1 MNKFLRFDW
10 YALALYLMLVSIGL
24 VNIYSAVYDADN
36 TAIAVGF
43 MQKQLVAFGIG
54 LVLIFLIQFIDIKFF
69 ERYASILFLVSILS
83 LFGVWAF
90 GTEVSILSLFGVWA
104 FGTEVSGARS
114 WYAIGGFSLQP
125 SEFAKVAVALALA
138 KHLGGFNTRIDSAKD
153 YIGAFIIIAIPAML
167 TIVQPDPGT
176 AIVILSFFLVL
187 HAEGLP
193 ANFLYVILGLFGLFI
208 LTLLIGANTTLWVMG
223 LLSIFIYFY
232 RRMRKAKKVL
242 RSILLIGFM
251 GAAFTLSVSYI
262 FDNVFEQRHRD
273 RFNILLGKEVDVR
286 GVGYNINQSQIAIGS
301 GGGLGKGYLQG
312 TQTKGGFVPEQQ
324 TDYIFTTV
332 GEEWGFLGTALVL
345 GLFMMLMT
353 QVVKTAYKQK
363 STFSRVFC
371 LGFACML
378 LIHVGINLGMVV
390 GLVPTIGIPLPLMS
404 YGGSS
409 LLAFSIFMGIYLRVY
424 YQRIQ

>member
-1 MNKFLRFDW
+1 MNKFSQFDW
-10 YALALYLMLVSIGL
+10 YALTLYLMLVGVGL

-36 TAIAVGF
+36 TAIAAGF
-43 MQKQLVAFGIG
+43 MQKQLIALGIG
-54 LVLIFLIQFIDIKFF
+54 LVLISLFQFIDIKFF
-69 ERYASILFLVSILS
+69 ERYASILFLLSILS
-83 LFGVWAF
+83 LLGLWV
-90 GTEVSILSLFGVWA
+90 

-138 KHLGGFNTRIDSAKD
+138 KHLGGFNTRIDSVKD
-153 YIGAFIIIAIPAML
+153 YTGAFVIIAIPALL
-167 TIVQPDPGT
+167 TILQPDPGT
-176 AIVILSFFLVL
+176 AIVLLSFFLVL

-193 ANFLYVILGLFGLFI
+193 ANFLYVILSLFGLFI
-208 LTLLIGANTTLWVMG
+208 LTLLIGANTTLWTIGV
-223 LLSIFIYFY
+223 LSLFAYTY
-232 RRMRKAKKVL
+232 RRWRKAKKVL
-242 RSILLIGFM
+242 RPILLIGVV

-273 RFNILLGKEVDVR
+273 RFNILLGKEVDLR

-301 GGGLGKGYLQG
+301 GGKLGKGYLQG

-332 GEEWGFLGTALVL
+332 GEEWGFLGTAMVL
-345 GLFMMLMT
+345 GLFMMLMM
-353 QVVKTAYKQK
+353 QIVKTAYKQK
-363 STFSRVFC
+363 TTFSRVFC
-371 LGFACML
+371 LGFACIL

-409 LLAFSIFMGIYLRVY
+409 LLAFSIFMGIYLRIY

>member
-1 MNKFLRFDW
+1 MNKFLQFDW
-10 YALALYLMLVSIGL
+10 YALTLYLMLVGIGL
-24 VNIYSAVYDADN
+24 VNVYSAVYVADD
-36 TAIAVGF
+36 TGIADGF
-43 MQKQLVAFGIG
+43 MQKQLIALGIG
-54 LVLIFLIQFIDIKFF
+54 LVLIFLFQFIDIKFF
-69 ERYASILFLVSILS
+69 ERYASILFLLSILS
-83 LFGVWAF
+83 LLGLWVF
-90 GTEVSILSLFGVWA
+90 GTV
-104 FGTEVSGARS
+104 VSGARS

-125 SEFAKVAVALALA
+125 SEFAKVAVSLALA
-138 KHLGGFNTRIDSAKD
+138 KHLGGFNTRIDSVKD
-153 YIGAFIIIAIPAML
+153 YIGAFLIIAIPALL
-167 TIVQPDPGT
+167 TILQPDPGT
-176 AIVILSFFLVL
+176 AIVLLSFFLVL

-193 ANFLYVILGLFGLFI
+193 ANFLYIILSLFGLFI
-208 LTLLIGANTTLWVMG
+208 LTLLIGTNATLWTIGVLS
-223 LLSIFIYFY
+223 LLSYTY
-232 RRMRKAKKVL
+232 RRWRKAKKVL
-242 RSILLIGFM
+242 RPILLIGVV

-332 GEEWGFLGTALVL
+332 GEEWGFLGTAMVL
-345 GLFMMLMT
+345 GLFMMLIM
-353 QVVKTAYKQK
+353 QIIKTAYKQK
-363 STFSRVFC
+363 TTFSRVFC
-371 LGFACML
+371 LGFACIL

-404 YGGSS
+404 YGGSN
-409 LLAFSIFMGIYLRVY
+409 LLAFSIFMGIYLRMY

>member
-1 MNKFLRFDW
+1 MNKFSQFDW
-10 YALALYLMLVSIGL
+10 YALTLYLMLVGVGL

-36 TAIAVGF
+36 TAIAAGF
-43 MQKQLVAFGIG
+43 MQKQLIALGIG
-54 LVLIFLIQFIDIKFF
+54 LVLISLFQFIDIKFF
-69 ERYASILFLVSILS
+69 ERYASILFLLSILS
-83 LFGVWAF
+83 LLGLWV
-90 GTEVSILSLFGVWA
+90 

-138 KHLGGFNTRIDSAKD
+138 KHLGGFNTRIDSVKD
-153 YIGAFIIIAIPAML
+153 YTGAFVIIAIPAML
-167 TIVQPDPGT
+167 TILQPDPGT
-176 AIVILSFFLVL
+176 AIVLLSFFLVL

-193 ANFLYVILGLFGLFI
+193 ANFLYVILSLFGLFI
-208 LTLLIGANTTLWVMG
+208 LTLLIGANTTLWTIGV
-223 LLSIFIYFY
+223 LSLFAYTY
-232 RRMRKAKKVL
+232 RRWRKSKKVL
-242 RSILLIGFM
+242 RPILLIGVV

-273 RFNILLGKEVDVR
+273 RFNILLGKEVDLR

-301 GGGLGKGYLQG
+301 GGKLGKGYLQG

-332 GEEWGFLGTALVL
+332 GEEWGFLGTAMVL
-345 GLFMMLMT
+345 GLFMMLMM
-353 QVVKTAYKQK
+353 QIVKTAYKQK
-363 STFSRVFC
+363 TTFSRVFC
-371 LGFACML
+371 LGFACIL

-409 LLAFSIFMGIYLRVY
+409 LLAFSIFMGIYLRIY

>member
-10 YALALYLMLVSIGL
+10 VALTLFLMLVGIGL
-24 VNIYSAVYDADN
+24 VNIYSAVYDANN
-36 TAIAVGF
+36 TAIAAGF
-43 MQKQLVAFGIG
+43 MQKQLISLGIG
-54 LVLIFLIQFIDIKFF
+54 FVLIFLFQFIDIKFF
-69 ERYASILFLVSILS
+69 ERYASILFLVSIVS
-83 LFGVWAF
+83 LLG
-90 GTEVSILSLFGVWA
+90 LWA

-138 KHLGGFNTRIDSAKD
+138 KHLGGFNTRIDSVKD
-153 YIGAFIIIAIPAML
+153 YTGAFVIMAIPAIL
-167 TIVQPDPGT
+167 TILQPDPGT
-176 AIVILSFFLVL
+176 AIVLLSFFLVL

-208 LTLLIGANTTLWVMG
+208 LTLLIGANATLWTIGV
-223 LLSIFIYFY
+223 LSLFAYTY
-232 RRMRKAKKVL
+232 RRLRKLKKVL
-242 RSILLIGFM
+242 RPILLIGVM

-301 GGGLGKGYLQG
+301 GRGLGKGYLQG

-332 GEEWGFLGTALVL
+332 GEEWGFLGTSLVL
-345 GLFMMLMT
+345 ALFLMLMM
-353 QVVKTAYKQK
+353 QIVKTAYKQK
-363 STFSRVFC
+363 TTFSRVFC
-371 LGFACML
+371 LGFACIL
-378 LIHVGINLGMVV
+378 LTHVGINLGMVV

-409 LLAFSIFMGIYLRVY
+409 LLAFSVFMGIYLRVY

>member
-10 YALALYLMLVSIGL
+10 YALTLDLILVGIGL
-24 VNIYSAVYDADN
+24 VNIYSAGYSANN
-36 TAIAVGF
+36 TAIAAGF
-43 MQKQLVAFGIG
+43 MQKQLISLAIG
-54 LVLIFLIQFIDIKFF
+54 LVLIFLFQFIDIKFF
-69 ERYASILFLVSILS
+69 ERYASILFLVSIVS
-83 LFGVWAF
+83 LLG
-90 GTEVSILSLFGVWA
+90 LWA

-138 KHLGGFNTRIDSAKD
+138 KHLGGFNTRIDSVKD
-153 YIGAFIIIAIPAML
+153 YTGAFVIMAIPAIL
-167 TIVQPDPGT
+167 TILQPDPGT
-176 AIVILSFFLVL
+176 AIVLLSFFLVL

-208 LTLLIGANTTLWVMG
+208 LTLLIGANATLWTIGV
-223 LLSIFIYFY
+223 LSLFAYTY
-232 RRMRKAKKVL
+232 RRLRKLKKVL
-242 RSILLIGFM
+242 RPILLIGIM

-301 GGGLGKGYLQG
+301 GRGLGKGYLQG

-332 GEEWGFLGTALVL
+332 GEEWGFLGTSLVL
-345 GLFMMLMT
+345 GLFIMLMM
-353 QVVKTAYKQK
+353 QIVKTAYKQK
-363 STFSRVFC
+363 TTFSRVFC
-371 LGFACML
+371 LGFACIL
-378 LIHVGINLGMVV
+378 LTHVGINLGMVV

-409 LLAFSIFMGIYLRVY
+409 LLAFSVFMGIYLRVY

>member
-10 YALALYLMLVSIGL
+10 YGLTLYIMLVGIGL
-24 VNIYSAVYDADN
+24 VNIYSAVYDVDN
-36 TAIAVGF
+36 TEIADAF
-43 MQKQLVAFGIG
+43 MQKQLIALGIG
-54 LVLIFLIQFIDIKFF
+54 LVLIFLFQFIDIKFF

-83 LFGVWAF
+83 LLGLW
-90 GTEVSILSLFGVWA
+90 I

-125 SEFAKVAVALALA
+125 SEFAKVAVALAIA
-138 KHLGGFNTRIDSAKD
+138 KHLGGFNTRIDRVKD
-153 YIGAFIIIAIPAML
+153 YMGAFVIIVIPAML

-176 AIVILSFFLVL
+176 AIVLLGFFFVL

-193 ANFLYVILGLFGLFI
+193 ANFLYALLLLFGLFI
-208 LTLLIGANTTLWVMG
+208 LTLLIGSNFTLITIGV
-223 LLSIFIYFY
+223 LSLFAYIY
-232 RRMRKAKKVL
+232 RRWRKVKKVL
-242 RSILLIGFM
+242 RPILLIGIM
-251 GAAFTLSVSYI
+251 GVAFTLSVSYI
-262 FDNVFEQRHRD
+262 FENVFEQRHRD
-273 RFNILLGKEVDVR
+273 RFNILLGKEVDIR

-332 GEEWGFLGTALVL
+332 GEEWGFLGTVLVL
-345 GLFMMLMT
+345 GLFMMLTT
-353 QVVKTAYKQK
+353 QIVKTAYKQK
-363 STFSRVFC
+363 TTFSRVFC
-371 LGFACML
+371 LGFACIL
-378 LIHVGINLGMVV
+378 LIHVGINIGMVV

-409 LLAFSIFMGIYLRVY
+409 LLAFSMFMGIYLRVY
-424 YQRIQ
+424 YMRIQ

>member
-10 YALALYLMLVSIGL
+10 YALTLYLMLVGIGL
-24 VNIYSAVYDADN
+24 VNIYSAVYDANN
-36 TAIAVGF
+36 TAIAAGF
-43 MQKQLVAFGIG
+43 MQKQLISLGIG
-54 LVLIFLIQFIDIKFF
+54 LVLIFLFQFIDIKFF
-69 ERYASILFLVSILS
+69 ERYASILFLVSIVS
-83 LFGVWAF
+83 LLG
-90 GTEVSILSLFGVWA
+90 LWA

-138 KHLGGFNTRIDSAKD
+138 KHLGGFNTRIDSVKD
-153 YIGAFIIIAIPAML
+153 YTGAFVIMAIPAIL
-167 TIVQPDPGT
+167 TILQPDPGT
-176 AIVILSFFLVL
+176 AIVLLSFFLVL

-208 LTLLIGANTTLWVMG
+208 LTLLIGANATLWTIGV
-223 LLSIFIYFY
+223 LSLFAYTY
-232 RRMRKAKKVL
+232 RRLRKLKKVL
-242 RSILLIGFM
+242 RPILLIGVM

-301 GGGLGKGYLQG
+301 GRGLGKGYLQG

-332 GEEWGFLGTALVL
+332 GEEWGFIGTSLVL
-345 GLFMMLMT
+345 GLFIMLMM
-353 QVVKTAYKQK
+353 QIVKTAYKQK
-363 STFSRVFC
+363 TTFSRVFC
-371 LGFACML
+371 LGFACIL
-378 LIHVGINLGMVV
+378 LTHVGINLGMVV

-409 LLAFSIFMGIYLRVY
+409 LLAFSVFMGIYLRVY

>member
-10 YALALYLMLVSIGL
+10 YALTLYLMLVGIGL
-24 VNIYSAVYDADN
+24 VNIYSAVYDANN
-36 TAIAVGF
+36 TAIAAGF
-43 MQKQLVAFGIG
+43 MQKQLISLGIG
-54 LVLIFLIQFIDIKFF
+54 FVLIFLFQFIDIKFF
-69 ERYASILFLVSILS
+69 ERYASILFLVSIVS
-83 LFGVWAF
+83 LLG
-90 GTEVSILSLFGVWA
+90 LWA

-138 KHLGGFNTRIDSAKD
+138 KHLGGFNTRIENVKD
-153 YIGAFIIIAIPAML
+153 YTGAFVIMAIPAIL
-167 TIVQPDPGT
+167 TILQPDPGT
-176 AIVILSFFLVL
+176 AIVLLSFFLVL

-208 LTLLIGANTTLWVMG
+208 LTLLIGANATLWTIGV
-223 LLSIFIYFY
+223 LSLFAYTY
-232 RRMRKAKKVL
+232 RRLRKLKKVL
-242 RSILLIGFM
+242 RPILLIGVM

-301 GGGLGKGYLQG
+301 GRGLGKGYLQG

-332 GEEWGFLGTALVL
+332 GEEWGFLGTSLVL
-345 GLFMMLMT
+345 GLFIMLMM
-353 QVVKTAYKQK
+353 QIVKTAYKQK
-363 STFSRVFC
+363 TTFSRVFC
-371 LGFACML
+371 LGFACIL
-378 LIHVGINLGMVV
+378 LTHVGINLGMVV

-409 LLAFSIFMGIYLRVY
+409 LLAFSVFMGIYLRVY

>member
-10 YALALYLMLVSIGL
+10 YALSLYLMLVVIGL
-24 VNIYSAVYDADN
+24 VNIYSAVYDVDN
-36 TAIAVGF
+36 TAIAAGF
-43 MQKQLVAFGIG
+43 MQKQLIALGIG
-54 LVLIFLIQFIDIKFF
+54 IVLIFLFQFIDIKFF
-69 ERYASILFLVSILS
+69 ERYASILFMVSILS
-83 LFGVWAF
+83 LLGLW
-90 GTEVSILSLFGVWA
+90 I

-125 SEFAKVAVALALA
+125 SEFAKVAVALAIA
-138 KHLGGFNTRIDSAKD
+138 KHLGGFNTRIDRVKD
-153 YIGAFIIIAIPAML
+153 YMGAFVIIAIPAIL
-167 TIVQPDPGT
+167 TIAQPDPGT
-176 AIVILSFFLVL
+176 AIVLLGFFFVL
-187 HAEGLP
+187 HSEGLP
-193 ANFLYVILGLFGLFI
+193 SYFIYTLLLLFVLFI
-208 LTLLIGANTTLWVMG
+208 LTLLIGANFTLITIGV
-223 LLSIFIYFY
+223 LLLFTYIY
-232 RRMRKAKKVL
+232 RRWRKVKKAL
-242 RSILLIGFM
+242 RPIVLIGIM

-345 GLFMMLMT
+345 GLFMMLIT
-353 QVVKTAYKQK
+353 QIVKTAYKQK
-363 STFSRVFC
+363 TTFSRVFC
-371 LGFACML
+371 LGFACIL
-378 LIHVGINLGMVV
+378 LIHVGVNLGMVV

>member
-1 MNKFLRFDW
+1 MNKFSQFDW
-10 YALALYLMLVSIGL
+10 YALTLYLMLVGVGL

-36 TAIAVGF
+36 TAIAAGF
-43 MQKQLVAFGIG
+43 MQKQLIALGLG
-54 LVLIFLIQFIDIKFF
+54 LVLISLFQFIDIKFF
-69 ERYASILFLVSILS
+69 ERYASILFLLSILS
-83 LFGVWAF
+83 LLGLWV
-90 GTEVSILSLFGVWA
+90 

-138 KHLGGFNTRIDSAKD
+138 KHLGGFNTRIDSVKD
-153 YIGAFIIIAIPAML
+153 YTGAFVIIAIPAML
-167 TIVQPDPGT
+167 TILQPDPGT
-176 AIVILSFFLVL
+176 AIVLLSFFLVL

-193 ANFLYVILGLFGLFI
+193 ANFLYVILSLFGLFI
-208 LTLLIGANTTLWVMG
+208 LTLLIGANTTLWTIGV
-223 LLSIFIYFY
+223 LSLFAYTY
-232 RRMRKAKKVL
+232 RRWRKAKKVL
-242 RSILLIGFM
+242 RPILLIGVV

-262 FDNVFEQRHRD
+262 FNNVFEQRHRD

-301 GGGLGKGYLQG
+301 GGKLGKGYLQG

-332 GEEWGFLGTALVL
+332 GEEWGFLGTAMVL
-345 GLFMMLMT
+345 GLFMMLMM
-353 QVVKTAYKQK
+353 QIVKTAYKQK
-363 STFSRVFC
+363 TTFSRVFC
-371 LGFACML
+371 LGFACIL

-409 LLAFSIFMGIYLRVY
+409 LLAFSIFMGIYLRIY

>member
-1 MNKFLRFDW
+1 MNKFLRFDLV
-10 YALALYLMLVSIGL
+10 ALTLFLMLVGIGL
-24 VNIYSAVYDADN
+24 VNIYSAVYDANN
-36 TAIAVGF
+36 TAIAAGF
-43 MQKQLVAFGIG
+43 MQKQLISLGIG
-54 LVLIFLIQFIDIKFF
+54 FVLIFLFQFIDIKFF
-69 ERYASILFLVSILS
+69 ERYASILFLVSIVS
-83 LFGVWAF
+83 LLG
-90 GTEVSILSLFGVWA
+90 LWA

-138 KHLGGFNTRIDSAKD
+138 KHLGGFNTRIDSVKD
-153 YIGAFIIIAIPAML
+153 YTGAFVIMAIPAIL
-167 TIVQPDPGT
+167 TILQPDPGT
-176 AIVILSFFLVL
+176 AIVLLSFFLVL

-208 LTLLIGANTTLWVMG
+208 LTLLIGANATLWTIGV
-223 LLSIFIYFY
+223 LSLFAYTY
-232 RRMRKAKKVL
+232 RRLRKLKKVL
-242 RSILLIGFM
+242 RPILLIGVIM

-301 GGGLGKGYLQG
+301 GRGLGKGYLQG

-332 GEEWGFLGTALVL
+332 GEEWGFLGTSLVL
-345 GLFMMLMT
+345 GLFIMLMM
-353 QVVKTAYKQK
+353 QIVKTAYKQK
-363 STFSRVFC
+363 TTFSRVFC
-371 LGFACML
+371 LGFACIL
-378 LIHVGINLGMVV
+378 LTHVGINLGMVV

-409 LLAFSIFMGIYLRVY
+409 LLAFSVFMGIYLRVY

>member
-10 YALALYLMLVSIGL
+10 YALTLYLMLVGIGL
-24 VNIYSAVYDADN
+24 VNIYSAVYDANN
-36 TAIAVGF
+36 TAIAAGF
-43 MQKQLVAFGIG
+43 MQKQLISLGIG
-54 LVLIFLIQFIDIKFF
+54 LVLIFLFQFIDIKFF
-69 ERYASILFLVSILS
+69 ERYASILFLVSIVS
-83 LFGVWAF
+83 LLG
-90 GTEVSILSLFGVWA
+90 LWA

-138 KHLGGFNTRIDSAKD
+138 KHLGGFNTRIDSVKD
-153 YIGAFIIIAIPAML
+153 YTGAFVIMAIPAIL
-167 TIVQPDPGT
+167 TILQPDPGT
-176 AIVILSFFLVL
+176 AIVLLSFFLVL

-208 LTLLIGANTTLWVMG
+208 LTLLIGANATLSTIGV
-223 LLSIFIYFY
+223 LSLFAYTY
-232 RRMRKAKKVL
+232 RRLRKVKKVL
-242 RSILLIGFM
+242 RPILLIGVM

-301 GGGLGKGYLQG
+301 GRGLGKGYLQG

-332 GEEWGFLGTALVL
+332 GEEWGFLGTSLVL
-345 GLFMMLMT
+345 GLFMMLMM
-353 QVVKTAYKQK
+353 QIVKTAYKQK
-363 STFSRVFC
+363 TTFSRVFC
-371 LGFACML
+371 LGFACIL

-404 YGGSS
+404 YGGSN
-409 LLAFSIFMGIYLRVY
+409 LLAFSVFMGIYLRVY

>member
-1 MNKFLRFDW
+1 MNKCLRFDW

-90 GTEVSILSLFGVWA
+90 GTEVS
-104 FGTEVSGARS
+104 GARS

-176 AIVILSFFLVL
+176 AIVLLSFFLVL

>member
-10 YALALYLMLVSIGL
+10 VALTLFLMLVGIGL
-24 VNIYSAVYDADN
+24 VNIYSAVYDANN
-36 TAIAVGF
+36 TAIAAGF
-43 MQKQLVAFGIG
+43 MQKQLISLAIG
-54 LVLIFLIQFIDIKFF
+54 LVLIFLFQFIDIKFF
-69 ERYASILFLVSILS
+69 ERYASILFLVSIVS
-83 LFGVWAF
+83 LLG
-90 GTEVSILSLFGVWA
+90 LWA

-138 KHLGGFNTRIDSAKD
+138 KHLGGFNTRIDSVKD
-153 YIGAFIIIAIPAML
+153 YTGAFVIMAIPAIL
-167 TIVQPDPGT
+167 TILQPDPGT
-176 AIVILSFFLVL
+176 SIVLLSFFFVL

-193 ANFLYVILGLFGLFI
+193 ANFLYVILSLFGLFI
-208 LTLLIGANTTLWVMG
+208 LTLLIGANTTLWTIGV
-223 LLSIFIYFY
+223 LSLFAYTY
-232 RRMRKAKKVL
+232 RRWRKAKKVL
-242 RSILLIGFM
+242 RPILLIGVV

-301 GGGLGKGYLQG
+301 GRGLGKGYLQG

-332 GEEWGFLGTALVL
+332 GEEWGFLGTSLVL
-345 GLFMMLMT
+345 GLFIMLMM
-353 QVVKTAYKQK
+353 QIVKTAYKQK
-363 STFSRVFC
+363 TTFSRVFC
-371 LGFACML
+371 LGFACIL
-378 LIHVGINLGMVV
+378 LTHVGINLGMVV

-409 LLAFSIFMGIYLRVY
+409 LLAFSVFMGIYLRVY

>member
-1 MNKFLRFDW
+1 
-10 YALALYLMLVSIGL
+10 MLVGIGL
-24 VNIYSAVYDADN
+24 VNIYSAVYDVDN
-36 TAIAVGF
+36 TAIADAF
-43 MQKQLVAFGIG
+43 MQKQLIALGIG
-54 LVLIFLIQFIDIKFF
+54 LVLIFLFQFIDIKFF

-83 LFGVWAF
+83 LLGLWV
-90 GTEVSILSLFGVWA
+90 

-125 SEFAKVAVALALA
+125 SEFAKVAVALAIA
-138 KHLGGFNTRIDSAKD
+138 KHLGGFNTRIDKVKD
-153 YIGAFIIIAIPAML
+153 YMGAFVIIVIPAML

-176 AIVILSFFLVL
+176 AIVLLSFFFVL

-193 ANFLYVILGLFGLFI
+193 ANFLYALLLLFGLFI
-208 LTLLIGANTTLWVMG
+208 LTLLIGSNFTLITIGV
-223 LLSIFIYFY
+223 LSLFTYIY
-232 RRMRKAKKVL
+232 RRWRKVKKVL
-242 RSILLIGFM
+242 RPILLIGIM

-332 GEEWGFLGTALVL
+332 GEEWGFLGTVLVL
-345 GLFMMLMT
+345 GLFMMLTT
-353 QVVKTAYKQK
+353 QIVKTAYKQK
-363 STFSRVFC
+363 TTFSRVFC
-371 LGFACML
+371 LGFACIL
-378 LIHVGINLGMVV
+378 LIHVGINIGMVV

-409 LLAFSIFMGIYLRVY
+409 LLAFSVFMGIYLRVY
-424 YQRIQ
+424 YMRIQ

>member
-10 YALALYLMLVSIGL
+10 YALTLYLMLVGIGL
-24 VNIYSAVYDADN
+24 VNIYSAVYDANN
-36 TAIAVGF
+36 TAIAAGF
-43 MQKQLVAFGIG
+43 MQKQLISLGIG
-54 LVLIFLIQFIDIKFF
+54 LVLIFLFQFIDIKFF
-69 ERYASILFLVSILS
+69 ERYASILFLVSIVS
-83 LFGVWAF
+83 LLG
-90 GTEVSILSLFGVWA
+90 LWA

-138 KHLGGFNTRIDSAKD
+138 KHLGGFNTRIDSVKD
-153 YIGAFIIIAIPAML
+153 YTGAFVIMAIPAIL
-167 TIVQPDPGT
+167 TILQPDPGT
-176 AIVILSFFLVL
+176 AIVLLSFFLVL

-208 LTLLIGANTTLWVMG
+208 LTLLIGANATLWTIGV
-223 LLSIFIYFY
+223 LSLFAYTY
-232 RRMRKAKKVL
+232 RRLRKVKKVL
-242 RSILLIGFM
+242 RPILLIGVM

-301 GGGLGKGYLQG
+301 GRGLGKGYLQG

-332 GEEWGFLGTALVL
+332 GEEWGFLGTSLVL
-345 GLFMMLMT
+345 GLFMMLMM
-353 QVVKTAYKQK
+353 QIVKTAYKQK
-363 STFSRVFC
+363 TTFSRVFC
-371 LGFACML
+371 LGFACIL

-409 LLAFSIFMGIYLRVY
+409 LLAFSVFMGIYLRVY

>member
-1 MNKFLRFDW
+1 
-10 YALALYLMLVSIGL
+10 V
-24 VNIYSAVYDADN
+24 DN
-36 TAIAVGF
+36 TAIADAF
-43 MQKQLVAFGIG
+43 MQKQLIALGIG
-54 LVLIFLIQFIDIKFF
+54 LVLIFLFQFIDIKFF

-83 LFGVWAF
+83 LLGLWV
-90 GTEVSILSLFGVWA
+90 

-125 SEFAKVAVALALA
+125 SEFAKVAVALAIA
-138 KHLGGFNTRIDSAKD
+138 KHLGGFNTRIDKVKD
-153 YIGAFIIIAIPAML
+153 YMGAFVIIVIPAML

-176 AIVILSFFLVL
+176 AIVLLSFFFVL

-193 ANFLYVILGLFGLFI
+193 VNFLYALLLLFGLFI
-208 LTLLIGANTTLWVMG
+208 LTLLIGSNFTLITIGV
-223 LLSIFIYFY
+223 LSLFTYIY
-232 RRMRKAKKVL
+232 RRWRKVKKVL
-242 RSILLIGFM
+242 RPILLIGIM

-332 GEEWGFLGTALVL
+332 GEEWGFLGTVLVL
-345 GLFMMLMT
+345 GLFMMLTT
-353 QVVKTAYKQK
+353 QIVKTAYKQK
-363 STFSRVFC
+363 TTFSRVFC
-371 LGFACML
+371 LGFACIL
-378 LIHVGINLGMVV
+378 LIHVGINIGMVV

-409 LLAFSIFMGIYLRVY
+409 LLAFSVFMGIYLRVY
-424 YQRIQ
+424 YMRIQ